1 MEIEFKPDA
10 AVLVT
15 ETKWH
20 KTQETKRLPDGRAV
34 LSFKVD
40 GLDEILWWVLGWSGR
55 AKVIKPQKLREM
67 MVEKLRAAIEM
78 NHG

>member
-1 MEIEFKPDA
+1 MEIEFTPDA
-10 AVLVT
+10 AALVT

-40 GLDEILWWVLGWSGR
+40 GLEEILWWVLGWSGR
-55 AKVIKPQKLREM
+55 AKILKPEKLREM
-67 MVEKLRAAIEM
+67 VVEELRSGIKM
-78 NHG
+78 NEG